1 MDDKKKDTAQLSFVI
16 NQDGEIVDVDEETKS
31 RIKESEEFLLNYMS
45 AEDMHANQLYFAAR
59 DFYGPMLGGAG
70 DSELLK
76 DFEAAESGEDKQ
88 QFINEQLKKRYK
100 ANAAYYDFF
109 SGIGREPFKILEFY
123 RSITLEDL
131 TAAHVYNPEARLNL
145 LQSRIRDI
153 DRRIQRTA
161 INKKMELTD
170 NLEVPGE
177 EADDEII
184 LLLTRIYRLRATFRE
199 AELMQIYY
207 LKYPKTSAKK
217 LAEEHG
223 AIMTTGGRLA
233 DVSAKNY
240 NGWLDEV
247 PNDSAYISY
256 VGAHYWDN
264 IEVDEGGNLYDG
276 DEAKVI
282 RAVRDQD
289 AKIIKAIEKGTFGD
303 ERPEEHERIN
313 KEVLRALLNA
323 TIKEDGAYRTIY
335 LPTFARELNP
345 NYRIDIDEYD
355 DNGEL
360 NEAGKAARE
369 KAAKAKENGE
379 QTTEGNKPSIMQ
391 QFYSL
396 DYWVGVIDGNL
407 PKRTAIITG
416 LNKEAKTIE
425 VVLPYIDSIKKRI
438 QEAKELEAAAQHRA
452 YILPAYNFLVHPNID
467 AERDKVAVDLVYTII
482 DKLLQRGSKP
492 TSAFKENQS
501 DEGEQKKPGE
511 RVVYRVKYRN
521 LVKETPLLDMEYKRA
536 KDTKQEYTILK
547 RRFSKAFKLL
557 HTKTDIYD
565 YFIDLKIPETPPT
578 KKSLD
583 DNIVITHKGK
593 NTTFKKANN

>member
-1 MDDKKKDTAQLSFVI
+1 MSKEEKENNKQLSFVI
-16 NQDGEIVDVDEETKS
+16 NADGEIVDVDEETKS

-45 AEDMHANQLYFAAR
+45 AEEMHSNQLFFAVR
-59 DFYGPMLGGAG
+59 DIYGPQFGGAD

-76 DFEAAESGEDKQ
+76 ETDAPEGEEERQKL
-88 QFINEQLKKRYK
+88 INTQLEKRYK
-100 ANAAYYDFF
+100 ANMAYYDFF
-109 SGIGREPFKILEFY
+109 NGIGREPFKILDFY
-123 RSITLEDL
+123 RSITIEDL
-131 TAAHVYNPEARLNL
+131 KAAHVYNPAARYDL
-145 LQSRIRDI
+145 LQSRIREI
-153 DRRIQRTA
+153 DRRIQRA
-161 INKKMELTD
+161 AVNKKMELTAD
-170 NLEVPGE
+170 LKLPEE

-199 AELMQIYY
+199 SELMQIYY
-207 LKYPKTSAKK
+207 LKYPKISTKK

-240 NGWLDEV
+240 SGWLDEV

-264 IEVDEGGNLYDG
+264 IEVDDGGNLYDG

-289 AKIIKAIEKGTFGD
+289 AKIIKAIEKGSFGD

-396 DYWVGVIDGNL
+396 DYWVGVIDGTL

-438 QEAKELEAAAQHRA
+438 QEAKELEAAAHHRA

-482 DKLLQRGSKP
+482 DKLLLRGSKP
-492 TSAFKENQS
+492 ASDFKEDQT
-501 DEGEQKKPGE
+501 DEGQPKKTSE
-511 RVVYRVKYRN
+511 RVVYRIKYRN
-521 LVKETPLLDMEYKRA
+521 LVKATPLLDMEYKRA
-536 KDTKQEYTILK
+536 ANSKREYNVLN
-547 RRFSKAFKLL
+547 RRFTKAFKLL

-565 YFIDLKIPETPPT
+565 YFIDLKIPEVPPT
-578 KKSLD
+578 KRTLD
-583 DNIVITHKGK
+583 DNIVITHKGR
-593 NTTFKKANN
+593 NPAYKKG